1 MFAMKTVNVVFF
13 FLLRLFLDRVYLIT
27 KLEIR
32 GTTFKI
38 NFDIA

>member
-1 MFAMKTVNVVFF
+1 MFAMKTVNVVF
-13 FLLRLFLDRVYLIT
+13 LLRVFLDRVYLIT
-27 KLEIR
+27 KLEII